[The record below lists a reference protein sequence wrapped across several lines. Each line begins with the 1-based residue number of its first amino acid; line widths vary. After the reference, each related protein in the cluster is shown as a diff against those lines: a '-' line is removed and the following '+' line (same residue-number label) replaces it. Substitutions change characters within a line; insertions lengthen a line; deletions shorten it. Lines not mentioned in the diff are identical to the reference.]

1 MDEGRRLADVQQR
14 LDAINFED
22 SIREY
27 FERYTRPKLE
37 ENERW
42 RRESY
47 RGIKWPK

>member
-1 MDEGRRLADVQQR
+1 MIEARGLTQKR
-14 LDAINFED
+14 LDAIDFAALVQ
-22 SIREY
+22 EY
-27 FERYTRPKLE
+27 FEKYTRPKLE